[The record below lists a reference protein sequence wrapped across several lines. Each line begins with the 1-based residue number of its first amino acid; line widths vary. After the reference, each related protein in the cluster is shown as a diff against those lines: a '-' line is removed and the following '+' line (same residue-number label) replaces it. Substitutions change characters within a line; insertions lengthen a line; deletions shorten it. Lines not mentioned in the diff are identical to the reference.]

1 MIKEKQQL
9 RNDVYSTFII
19 CLSMFVYRLYVRQL
33 FVKKIYV
40 YLHVVLI
47 MDQLYT
53 TVPVI
58 NFYIVLPLIGG
69 SVSVIFIHSINSV

>member
-9 RNDVYSTFII
+9 QNDVYSTFII
-19 CLSMFVYRLYVRQL
+19 CLSMFIYRLYVRQL
-33 FVKKIYV
+33 FVKKVYV

-53 TVPVI
+53 TVPV
-58 NFYIVLPLIGG
+58 L
-69 SVSVIFIHSINSV
+69 IFILSCH